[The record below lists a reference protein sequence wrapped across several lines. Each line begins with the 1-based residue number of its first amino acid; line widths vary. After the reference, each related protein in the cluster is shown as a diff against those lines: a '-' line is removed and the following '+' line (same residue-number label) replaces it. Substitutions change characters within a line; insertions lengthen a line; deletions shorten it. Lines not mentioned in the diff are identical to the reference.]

1 MNYLVHLFSSLFVL
15 LFDLLL
21 LLLFFYCGLLNFLFF
36 SHFSPSFH
44 SLFFATQ
51 KREYLLFFFFI
62 NQLSLYF
69 SFCHETLSF

>member
-1 MNYLVHLFSSLFVL
+1 MNYLVHLFKSLFVL

-21 LLLFFYCGLLNFLFF
+21 LLLFLLWFVKFSFLFSFFPFF
-36 SHFSPSFH
+36 SFAIFRDAEERISFI
-44 SLFFATQ
+44 
-51 KREYLLFFFFI
+51 FFFI